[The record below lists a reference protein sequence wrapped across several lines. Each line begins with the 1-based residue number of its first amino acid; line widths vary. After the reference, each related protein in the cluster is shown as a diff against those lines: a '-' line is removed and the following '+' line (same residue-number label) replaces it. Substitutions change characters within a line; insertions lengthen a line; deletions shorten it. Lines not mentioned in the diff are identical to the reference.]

1 MEIFER
7 KVVKINE
14 TSKRMSRL
22 IPFSCLILIFLLT
35 IRTKTVHMGSSFLT
49 WIGFEVFYLLHHNL
63 DGMATYLGDNERG
76 CHGTRGDAILCPCR
90 TDLLAIRRVE

>member
-22 IPFSCLILIFLLT
+22 IPFSCLILIFLLP

-49 WIGFEVFYLLHHNL
+49 WIGFEVFIYFTTIL
-63 DGMATYLGDNERG
+63 MAWLPTLAI
-76 CHGTRGDAILCPCR
+76 TRGDATAQEAMPFSA
-90 TDLLAIRRVE
+90 LAAPICLPSGE